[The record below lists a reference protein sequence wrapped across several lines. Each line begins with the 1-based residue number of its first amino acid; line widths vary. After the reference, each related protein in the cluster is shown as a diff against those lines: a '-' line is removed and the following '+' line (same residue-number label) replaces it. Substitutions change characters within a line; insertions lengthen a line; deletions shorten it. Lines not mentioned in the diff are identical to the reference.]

1 MTNWDEVLGG
11 ILHLNLFEGMS
22 KSEMEIGED
31 DLIPTQCARG
41 KTRTRAA
48 DFLLII

>member
-31 DLIPTQCARG
+31 NLIPTQSARG
-41 KTRTRAA
+41 QRISY
-48 DFLLII
+48 L